1 MRQLLTITMIL
12 AGLSLFS
19 SSCSNDDEEV
29 VRSTNVTLNLKLP
42 ENNQT
47 TEDEIELTD
56 VKISFTERNTGVKT
70 NSESFA
76 GNTLKIVLPEGNYD
90 INVEG
95 TVNYTFYGEEI
106 EEIVKAKKE
115 AVVVNGETTNIS
127 LDLFFVKKSMP
138 LVFEEIFFTGTL
150 TPEGKQ
156 YNGDKY
162 IKIYNNSDEVQYAD
176 GLIIGQTNFLT
187 VEKMDY
193 TPNVMSK
200 AVAVDC
206 LIRIPGSGTDYP
218 IAPGKSILIADNA
231 INHKEMNTN
240 SYDLTKADFEWY
252 SESLVGEVDN
262 PQVPN
267 LINFY
272 ERMSMHNRGF
282 KGYILARIPSN
293 VTDEQYLTD
302 YEYLYTYDFV
312 FKGVTYPMSGDS
324 YKVPNEWVIDAV
336 NLSVQSVYQWL
347 VMDSSLDM
355 GWTHCGS
362 VDKDP
367 TRYGKSVRR
376 KVASTTSAG
385 RNILKDTN
393 NSTEDFNADATPSL
407 AL

>member
-1 MRQLLTITMIL
+1 MML
-12 AGLSLFS
+12 AGLILFF
-19 SSCSNDDEEV
+19 SSCSDDDDV
-29 VRSTNVTLNLKLP
+29 SVKNSNVTLTLKLS

-47 TEDEIELTD
+47 SGDDVELTD
-56 VKISFTERNTGVKT
+56 MKISFKERNTGAT
-70 NSESFA
+70 TISEAFT
-76 GNTLKIVLPEGNYD
+76 GMTLNIVLPEGNYD
-90 INVEG
+90 ISVEG
-95 TVNYTFYGEEI
+95 IAKYSFYGELV
-106 EEIVKAKKE
+106 EEVVKAKKE
-115 AVVVNGETTNIS
+115 AVIINGEGSNIS

-156 YNGDKY
+156 YLGDKY

-187 VEKMDY
+187 TIKQEY
-193 TPNVMSK
+193 TPDIMSE

-206 LIRIPGSGTDYP
+206 LIRIPGSGKDYP
-218 IAPGKSILIADNA
+218 IEPGKSILIADNA

-240 SYDLTKADFEWY
+240 SYDLTKANFEWY
-252 SESLVGEVDN
+252 SESIGGEVDN

-267 LINFY
+267 MINFY
-272 ERMSMHNRGF
+272 NRLVMHNRGF

-293 VTDEQYLTD
+293 VSNETYLTD
-302 YEYLYTYDFV
+302 YTYFYTYDFV
-312 FKGVTYPMSGDS
+312 FGGVTYPMDDDC
-324 YKVPNEWVIDAV
+324 YKIPNEWVIDAV
-336 NLSVQSVYQWL
+336 NLSVQSEYQWL
-347 VMDSSLDM
+347 VMDNSLDM

-362 VDKDP
+362 VDKDQ

-376 KVASTTSAG
+376 KISSTTSDG

-407 AL
+407 AQ